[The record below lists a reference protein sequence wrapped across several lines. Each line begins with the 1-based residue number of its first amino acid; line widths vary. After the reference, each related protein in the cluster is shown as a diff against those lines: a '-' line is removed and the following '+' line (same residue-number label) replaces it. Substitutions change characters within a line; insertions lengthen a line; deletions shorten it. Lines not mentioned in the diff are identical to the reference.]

1 MSKAHSMAKL
11 AGSWT
16 SEFPDFLL
24 FIVQSLQASS
34 ESKPYVIPQTEL
46 EIQNPSHWGPYWFQK
61 INKSSNSKSF

>member
-46 EIQNPSHWGPYWFQK
+46 EIQNPSH
-61 INKSSNSKSF
+61 